1 MASKKLISCTYFLNL
16 TAKRFSFQL
25 VFFILLGSST
35 VSSATELTLYAG
47 YRSGE
52 EFKDE
57 ISNQTINLD
66 EGSSV
71 GIILNVPY
79 SKVTEMEFLYSSQ
92 STKLSESGLSVDG
105 LDIDIDYWHLG
116 GTYLFPREK
125 YVPYFVATLGAT
137 HMKPDGLSSETKFS
151 FSLGGGAKIPLGTRL
166 GLRLEGRAFMTTLDS
181 GGALFCSNGQCNI
194 AASSSLFAQLEAS
207 VGLTLKF

>member
-1 MASKKLISCTYFLNL
+1 MASKKLNSCAFSPNP
-16 TAKRFSFQL
+16 KVKPFSFQL
-25 VFFILLGSST
+25 VFLVLMLAST
-35 VSSATELTLYAG
+35 ALSATELTIYAG

-71 GIILNVPY
+71 GIILNLPY

-92 STKLSESGLSVDG
+92 PTKLSESGSSVDG

-116 GTYLFPREK
+116 GTYLFPRDNF
-125 YVPYFVATLGAT
+125 VPYFVATLGAT

-166 GLRLEGRAFMTTLDS
+166 GLRLEGRAFMTSLGS
-181 GGALFCSNGQCNI
+181 GSALFCGNGQCSI
-194 AASSSLFAQLEAS
+194 TAASSLFTQFEAS
-207 VGLTLKF
+207 LGLTLKF